1 MEFPVI
7 QRPGEPAASGRGGN
21 VSTSGGYRVGPRRM
35 TRQVNVGGVRVG
47 GGAPISVQTMTK
59 TKTSDV
65 EATVAQ
71 ILQAADAGCDIV
83 RVTVNDRPA
92 ADAIAE
98 IVRRSPVPVVADI
111 HFNHVFALKAIEA
124 NVAKVRLNPGNIGS
138 RDRIEQVLKSAR
150 DKGIPI
156 RIGVNSGSLEEDI
169 LSKHGYPTAEALYE
183 SAMRHVGICDEFGF
197 RDVIISVK
205 STDVRLMIE
214 AYRLVAQRTDIPL
227 HLGVTEAGPTRVGT
241 VKSSVGIGSLLA
253 EGIGDTIRVSLTDE
267 PVREVEVGKEIL
279 RSLGLASRNVELI
292 ACPTCGRL
300 EVDLFGIMAELEKR
314 LAGVKKAV
322 KIAVLGCVVNGPGE
336 ASEADIG
343 IAAGK
348 GVGILYRKGEV
359 VRRVKESEIVDAIVD
374 EVMKF
379 QPDQSVPESVRS

>member
-1 MEFPVI
+1 MEIPVLNNTTT
-7 QRPGEPAASGRGGN
+7 PAAGPHP
-21 VSTSGGYRVGPRRM
+21 TYRVGVRRQ
-35 TRQVNVGGVRVG
+35 TRRVMIGPVPVG
-47 GGAPISVQTMTK
+47 GGSPISVQTMTK

-65 EATVAQ
+65 RGTVAQ
-71 ILQAADAGCDIV
+71 IVQAAEAGCDIV
-83 RVTVNDRPA
+83 RVTVNDREA
-92 ADAIAE
+92 AEAIGN
-98 IVRRSPVPVVADI
+98 IVRQSPIPVVADI
-111 HFNHVFALKAIEA
+111 HFNHVFALKAIEGG
-124 NVAKVRLNPGNIGS
+124 VAKVRLNPGNIGN
-138 RDRIEQVLKSAR
+138 RDRIHQVLTAAKDR
-150 DKGIPI
+150 GVPI

-169 LSKHGYPTAEALYE
+169 LAKHGYPTAEALYE
-183 SAMRHVGICDEFGF
+183 SAMRHVGICDESGF
-197 RDVIISVK
+197 KDVIISVK

-241 VKSSVGIGSLLA
+241 VKSAVGIGTLLA

-267 PVREVEVGKEIL
+267 PVKEVEVGKEIL
-279 RSLGLASRNVELI
+279 RSLGLAARNIELI

-314 LAGVKKAV
+314 LEGIKKPV

-359 VRRVKESEIVDAIVD
+359 VRRVKESEIVDTIVQ
-374 EVMKF
+374 EVRNF
-379 QPDQSVPESVRS
+379 QPDEGTA

>member
-1 MEFPVI
+1 MEIEALNLAHMAP
-7 QRPGEPAASGRGGN
+7 ASGHE
-21 VSTSGGYRVGPRRM
+21 TFRVGIRRQ
-35 TRQVNVGGVRVG
+35 TRQVNVGGVVIG
-47 GGAPISVQTMTK
+47 GGAPVSVQTMTK
-59 TKTSDV
+59 TKTADV
-65 EATVAQ
+65 KGTVGQ
-71 ILQAADAGCDIV
+71 IVQAAEAGCDIV
-83 RVTVNDRPA
+83 RVTVNDKEA
-92 ADAIAE
+92 ADAISD
-98 IVRRSPVPVVADI
+98 IVRQSPIPVVADI

-124 NVAKVRLNPGNIGS
+124 NVAKVRLNPGNIGN
-138 RDRIEQVLKSAR
+138 RDRIRQVLEAAK

-169 LSKHGYPTAEALYE
+169 LAKHGYPTAEALFE

-197 RDVIISVK
+197 RDVVISVK

-227 HLGVTEAGPTRVGT
+227 HLGVTEAGPTKAGT
-241 VKSSVGIGSLLA
+241 IKSAVGIGTLLA

-267 PVREVEVGKEIL
+267 PVKEVEVGKDIL
-279 RSLGLASRNVELI
+279 RTIGLASRNIELI

-300 EVDLFGIMAELEKR
+300 EVDLFGIMGELERR
-314 LAGVKKAV
+314 LEGVKKPL

-359 VRRVKESEIVDAIVD
+359 VRRVKESEIVDAIVE
-374 EVMKF
+374 EVKNF
-379 QPDQSVPESVRS
+379 RTEAPGTP

>member
-1 MEFPVI
+1 MDSMEIPVLNLSND
-7 QRPGEPAASGRGGN
+7 PPVVPHA
-21 VSTSGGYRVGPRRM
+21 TYKVGIRRK
-35 TRQVNVGGVRVG
+35 TRQVNVGGIKVG

-65 EATVAQ
+65 AGTVAQ
-71 ILQAADAGCDIV
+71 IVRAAEEGCDIV
-83 RVTVNDRPA
+83 RVTVNDKEA
-92 ADAIAE
+92 ADAMAE
-98 IVRRSPVPVVADI
+98 IVRQSPLPIVADI
-111 HFNHVFALKAIEA
+111 HFNHIFALKSIEA

-138 RDRIEQVLKSAR
+138 RERIHQVLNAAKG
-150 DKGIPI
+150 KGIPI

-169 LSKHGYPTAEALYE
+169 LNKHGYPTAEALYE

-197 RDVIISVK
+197 RDVIVSVK

-214 AYRLVAQRTDIPL
+214 AYRLVAERTDIPL
-227 HLGVTEAGPTRVGT
+227 HLGVTEAGTARVGT
-241 VKSSVGIGSLLA
+241 IKSAVGIGTLLA

-267 PVREVEVGKEIL
+267 PYKEVEVGKEIL
-279 RSLGLASRNVELI
+279 RSLALASRNVELI

-314 LAGVKKAV
+314 LEGIKKPV

-359 VRRVKESEIVDAIVD
+359 IRRVKESEIVDVIVE
-374 EVMKF
+374 EVKNF
-379 QPDQSVPESVRS
+379 QPELEESK

>member
-1 MEFPVI
+1 MIEIPALNLANVAPV
-7 QRPGEPAASGRGGN
+7 PPHP
-21 VSTSGGYRVGPRRM
+21 TYKVGVRKK
-35 TRQVNVGGVRVG
+35 TRQVSIGGIKVG

-65 EATVAQ
+65 QATVKQ
-71 ILQAADAGCDIV
+71 IVEAAEAGCDIV
-83 RVTVNDRPA
+83 RVTVNDKEA
-92 ADAIAE
+92 ADAMKE
-98 IVRRSPVPVVADI
+98 IVRQSPIPVVADI
-111 HFNHVFALKAIEA
+111 HFNHIFALKSIEA
-124 NVAKVRLNPGNIGS
+124 NVAKVRINPGNIGS
-138 RDRIEQVLKSAR
+138 RDRIHQVLSAAK

-169 LSKHGYPTAEALYE
+169 LNKHGYPTAEALFE

-197 RDVIISVK
+197 KDVIISVK
-205 STDVRLMIE
+205 STDVRLMVE
-214 AYRLVAQRTDIPL
+214 AYRLVAERTDIPL
-227 HLGVTEAGPTRVGT
+227 HLGVTEAGPTKTGT
-241 VKSSVGIGSLLA
+241 IKSAVGIGALLA

-267 PVREVEVGKEIL
+267 PVKEVEVGKEIL
-279 RSLGLASRNVELI
+279 RSLGLATRNVELI

-314 LAGVKKAV
+314 LEGVKKPV

-359 VRRVKESEIVDAIVD
+359 IRRVKESEIVDVIVE
-374 EVMKF
+374 EVKNF
-379 QPDQSVPESVRS
+379 QPEGELIKQA

>member
-1 MEFPVI
+1 MEIPVLNLTN
-7 QRPGEPAASGRGGN
+7 EPPADPRLSHK
-21 VSTSGGYRVGPRRM
+21 VGVRRK
-35 TRQVNVGGVRVG
+35 TRQVTVGGVRIG

-59 TKTSDV
+59 TKTGDV
-65 EATVAQ
+65 AGTVAQ
-71 ILQAADAGCDIV
+71 IVRAAEAGCDLV
-83 RVTVNDRPA
+83 RVTVNDREA
-92 ADAIAE
+92 ADAMRE
-98 IVRRSPVPVVADI
+98 IVRQSPLPVVADI

-138 RDRIEQVLKSAR
+138 RERIHEVLSAAR

-169 LSKHGYPTAEALYE
+169 LNTYGYPTAEALFE
-183 SAMRHVGICDEFGF
+183 SAMRHVEICNGFGF
-197 RDVIISVK
+197 QDVIVSVK

-214 AYRLVAQRTDIPL
+214 AYRLVASRTDIPL
-227 HLGVTEAGPTRVGT
+227 HLGVTEAGTTRIGTIKSAVGMGT
-241 VKSSVGIGSLLA
+241 LLA

-267 PVREVEVGKEIL
+267 PYKEVEVGKEIL
-279 RSLGLASRNVELI
+279 RSLGLATRNVELI

-314 LAGVKKAV
+314 LEGVKKPV
-322 KIAVLGCVVNGPGE
+322 KVAVLGCVVNGPGE

-359 VRRVKESEIVDAIVD
+359 VRRVQESEIVDAIVE
-374 EVMKF
+374 EVMNF
-379 QPDQSVPESVRS
+379 QPEGPEGQ

>member
-1 MEFPVI
+1 MEIQAVNETDRPPV
-7 QRPGEPAASGRGGN
+7 QPVASHTVGVR
-21 VSTSGGYRVGPRRM
+21 RV
-35 TRQVNVGGVRVG
+35 TRQVMIGGVRVG

-59 TKTSDV
+59 CRTSDV

-71 ILQAADAGCDIV
+71 IAAAAEAGCDIV
-83 RVTVNDRPA
+83 RVTVNDKEA
-92 ADAIAE
+92 AEAMKE
-98 IVRRSPVPVVADI
+98 IVRRSSIPVVADI
-111 HFNHVFALKAIEA
+111 HFNHVFALKSIEA
-124 NVAKVRLNPGNIGS
+124 GVAKVRLNPGNIGN
-138 RDRIEQVLKSAR
+138 RDRIHEVLSAAKAR
-150 DKGIPI
+150 RIPI

-169 LSKHGYPTAEALYE
+169 LARHGYPTAEALYE
-183 SAMRHVGICDEFGF
+183 SAMRHVAICDEFGF

-214 AYRLVAQRTDIPL
+214 AYRLVAERTDIPL
-227 HLGVTEAGPTRVGT
+227 HLGVTEAGPTKTGT
-241 VKSSVGIGSLLA
+241 IKSAVGIGTLLA
-253 EGIGDTIRVSLTDE
+253 EGIGDTIRVSLTDD
-267 PVREVEVGKEIL
+267 PVKEVEVGKEIL
-279 RSLGLASRNVELI
+279 RSLNLATRNVELI

-314 LAGVKKAV
+314 LEGVKKPV

-359 VRRVKESEIVDAIVD
+359 VRRVKESEIVDVIVE
-374 EVMKF
+374 EVRNFK
-379 QPDQSVPESVRS
+379 PDGEG